1 MASTR
6 RTLLTS
12 LLGLG
17 MLTGLRGG
25 AGPLIAAAITPPRL
39 PETSLRLERVLER
52 EVGAGALIRVRRSWE
67 VFFER
72 LGRGISVTGRQTGAE
87 VSAPPNLAALAR
99 IEQQRDTSAMFPL
112 LLGEDGMILSSGGT
126 PEDDNSV
133 AAAMRMAETMIA
145 RQPVPEAERDRNRF
159 YLAQVHAAGSNL
171 LDTFPSDLLF
181 PLGLPVE
188 QSEAVTLPDGLIGRF
203 TLSYHARPQGDA
215 PWLAFAERR
224 VQSEVGGLVRRAS
237 ETWTLGPVWLLA
249 N

>member
-17 MLTGLRGG
+17 VLTGLRGG
-25 AGPLIAAAITPPRL
+25 TGPLRAARTAPVRL
-39 PETSLRLERVLER
+39 PETSLRLERVLVR
-52 EVGAGALIRVRRSWE
+52 EVGAGGMIRVRRSWE

-72 LGRGISVTGRQTGAE
+72 LGRGFTVTGRQTGAE

-112 LLGEDGMILSSGGT
+112 LLGEDGMILSSTGT
-126 PEDDNSV
+126 LEDDDSV
-133 AAAMRMAETMIA
+133 AAAMRTAEAMIA
-145 RQPVPEAERDRNRF
+145 RQPGSEIERDRHRL

-171 LDTFPSDLLF
+171 LDTFPSDLFF
-181 PLGLPVE
+181 PLGIPV
-188 QSEAVTLPDGLIGRF
+188 QRSEAVTLPDGLLGRF

-215 PWLAFAERR
+215 PWLAHAERR
-224 VQSEVGGLVRRAS
+224 VRSEVSGMVRSAS
-237 ETWTLGPVWLLA
+237 ETWTLGPG
-249 N
+249 